1 MRSSIVLFLLMLTVL
16 PTLAEKPREFKVQH
30 TDAEWREML
39 TPEQYQILRH
49 KGTER
54 AGTSSCT
61 YLKDTG
67 NYYCVG
73 CHNLLFSSDS
83 KFESGTGWPSF
94 GIPVEGSVYKELD
107 TSHGMRRW
115 EVLCSD
121 CGGHLG
127 HVFKDGP
134 PPTGLRYCINGK
146 VLKFEKTKE

>member
-1 MRSSIVLFLLMLTVL
+1 MKSSIVLSLLLLTGL
-16 PTLAEKPREFKVQH
+16 TALAEKPREFKVQH
-30 TDAEWREML
+30 TDAEWKEML

-67 NYYCVG
+67 NYYCAG

-107 TSHGMRRW
+107 SSHGMRRSPRTRIQRRAAAHGSTLLHQRQSPQIREDQ
-115 EVLCSD
+115 EVA
-121 CGGHLG
+121 
-127 HVFKDGP
+127 
-134 PPTGLRYCINGK
+134 
-146 VLKFEKTKE
+146 